1 MKARTLSVVTC
12 ILGIGVA
19 ILAVLDSRPRHET
32 SETSETAAIADVT
45 FETAT
50 VWASPPARTYFCPGD
65 QRHGPGEGGTYLT
78 EVEANARG
86 FVPAQGRGC
95 R

>member
-12 ILGIGVA
+12 ILGTGVA
-19 ILAVLDSRPRHET
+19 ILAGLDSRPRHET
-32 SETSETAAIADVT
+32 AETAAIAGVT

-50 VWASPPARTYFCPGD
+50 VWANPPARTYYCLGD

-86 FVPAQGRGC
+86 FVPAEGRGC